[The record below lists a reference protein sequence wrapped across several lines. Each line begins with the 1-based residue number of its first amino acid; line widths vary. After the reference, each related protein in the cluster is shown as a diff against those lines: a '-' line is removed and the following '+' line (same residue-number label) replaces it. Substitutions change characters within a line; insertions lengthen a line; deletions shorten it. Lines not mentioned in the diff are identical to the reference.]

1 MQARVLDS
9 KIAASLIDNCG
20 DRPER
25 EKNFFPFTSDKRLFR
40 HLPKDGH
47 IYNRDATARNT
58 TNF

>member
-20 DRPER
+20 GRPEK
-25 EKNFFPFTSDKRLFR
+25 EKIFSFTSDKRLFR

-47 IYNRDATARNT
+47 LCNRDATARNT